1 MQDISTAIELVMIN
15 LNEVSKHIAKNPSEV
30 LDLRYVGEAEDV
42 NQSQPLEEVVVALDH
57 GEFCLLSVANRTED
71 DHAYAKR
78 VLSEEAA
85 LYVLTYIHHAKSVR

>member
-15 LNEVSKHIAKNPSEV
+15 LNEASRRIAKNPSEV
-30 LDLRYVGEAEDV
+30 LDLRYVGEVDSI

-57 GEFCLLSVANRTED
+57 GKLCLLSVANRTED

-78 VLSEEAA
+78 SLSEEAA
-85 LYVLTYIHHAKSVR
+85 LYVLAYLHHAK